1 MARAVHRSCVRS
13 YLIVIVAH
21 FKAEPVSEGPPLPIP
36 SMIFKTYVLK
46 IAKIGQFMSNLQLQ
60 NILLSL
66 KK

>member
-1 MARAVHRSCVRS
+1 MARAVQRSSVRG

-21 FKAEPVSEGPPLPIP
+21 FEAEPVSEGPPPPTP
-36 SMIFKTYVLK
+36 SIIFKTYVLK